1 LIERRVSKEEERIM
15 SKAIKKVEKTDVE
28 KSDETT
34 WAAKT
39 YEPAVDIWETADAL
53 ALAADVPGVTRDKVE
68 LDLRDD
74 TLTIRA
80 EVGADA
86 YEGLRP
92 LYGEY
97 NIGNFYRR
105 FSLGEVIDR
114 EKISADL
121 KDGVLTVTLPKRE
134 KAKPRKIVV
143 A

>member
-1 LIERRVSKEEERIM
+1 M
-15 SKAIKKVEKTDVE
+15 SKAIKKVEKTDIE

-39 YEPAVDIWETADAL
+39 YQPAVDIWETEDAL
-53 ALAADVPGVTRDKVE
+53 LLAADVPGVTRDNVE
-68 LDLRDD
+68 LDMRDD
-74 TLTIRA
+74 TLTIKA
-80 EVGADA
+80 QVGANA

-114 EKISADL
+114 DKISADL

>member
-1 LIERRVSKEEERIM
+1 M
-15 SKAIKKVEKTDVE
+15 SKAIKKVEKEVVE

-39 YEPAVDIWETADAL
+39 YQPAVDIWETEEAL
-53 ALAADVPGVTRDKVE
+53 VLAADVPGVTRDNVE
-68 LDLRDD
+68 LDMRDD
-74 TLTIRA
+74 ALTIKA
-80 EVGADA
+80 QVGADA

-114 EKISADL
+114 DKISADL

-134 KAKPRKIVV
+134 KAKPRQIVV

>member
-1 LIERRVSKEEERIM
+1 MKRTTTSKGDTM
-15 SKAIKKVEKTDVE
+15 SNEIDKVEKKAVE
-28 KSDETT
+28 KTDETT

-39 YEPAVDIWETADAL
+39 YQPAVDIWETDHAL
-53 ALAADVPGVTRDKVE
+53 VLAADVPGVQRSDVE
-68 LDLRDD
+68 LDLRED
-74 TLTIRA
+74 TLTINARVA
-80 EVGADA
+80 ATA

-105 FSLGEVIDR
+105 FSLGEMVDQERIP
-114 EKISADL
+114 ADL

-134 KAKPRKIVV
+134 KSTPRLITL